1 LNTVLKL
8 LKGILMWFF
17 NSPKIIYGRES
28 IDQLSNPLYVTGTK
42 AFIVTDKDLVKLKM
56 VDIVTSKLKEANI
69 EYTIFDGVLPD
80 PPVSVVKKGAE
91 KCVKYAPDL
100 IVAFGGG
107 SAIDTAKAIW
117 VLYEAGLD
125 FDINGLNPFVAI
137 PTGTKAKLIAIPT
150 TSGTGAET
158 TSAVVLTDD
167 ATGLKLELLNK
178 ATIPTI
184 AIVDPIFVDA
194 MPKKLTSSTGFDA
207 MAHCIE
213 NICGKWANVISDG
226 LAITALRLL
235 FKHLPDAY
243 ANGTPEAR
251 EAVHN
256 AATIAGLSFGNAQ
269 AHFGHSIGHAL
280 GATFHVP
287 HGFGV
292 GMALPYVMQFLIKRD
307 AGTVKVF
314 SSTAKALGIADW
326 KDVDGVAANKLLK
339 AVQDLQKKVEFPT
352 KLTDLGITK
361 VKLDAN
367 IDRYIELILQSGAIT
382 ITPVD
387 VSADIIRKILYYM
400 VDGKPIDF

>member
-1 LNTVLKL
+1 M
-8 LKGILMWFF
+8 IIMWFF

-28 IDQLSNPLYVTGTK
+28 IDQLANPLYVTGTK

-56 VDIVTSKLKEANI
+56 VDIVTSKLKDGNI
-69 EYTIFDGVLPD
+69 EYKIFDGVLPD
-80 PPVSVVKKGAE
+80 PPVSVVMAGAKE
-91 KCVKYAPDL
+91 CAKYAPDL
-100 IVAFGGG
+100 IIGFGGG

-125 FDINGLNPFVAI
+125 FEINGLNPFVAL

-178 ATIPTI
+178 GTIPTI
-184 AIVDPIFVDA
+184 AIVDPVFVDA

-207 MAHCIE
+207 ISHCIE
-213 NICGKWANVISDG
+213 NICGKWANVYSNG
-226 LAITALRLL
+226 LAIVALKLL

-243 ANGTPEAR
+243 AKGTPDAR

-256 AATIAGLSFGNAQ
+256 GATIAGLSFGNAQ
-269 AHFGHSIGHAL
+269 VHLGHSIGHAL
-280 GATFHVP
+280 GGTFHIP
-287 HGFGV
+287 HGFAV
-292 GMALPYVMQFLIKRD
+292 GLALPYVMQLVIKHD
-307 AGTVKVF
+307 TGSVKVF
-314 SSTAKALGIADW
+314 SDTAKSIGIAEW
-326 KDVDGVAANKLLK
+326 KDTDAAAANKLLK

-352 KLTDLGITK
+352 KLVDLGVTK
-361 VKLDAN
+361 AKLDAN
-367 IDRYIELILQSGAIT
+367 IDKFIELILQSGAIS

-387 VSADIIRKILYYM
+387 VSADLVKKMLYCM

>member
-1 LNTVLKL
+1 
-8 LKGILMWFF
+8 MWFF
-17 NSPKIIYGRES
+17 NSPKIIFGREA
-28 IDQLSNPLYVTGTK
+28 IDQLANSLYVTGTK
-42 AFIVTDKDLVKLKM
+42 AFIVTDKDLVKLKI
-56 VDIVTSKLKEANI
+56 VDIVTSKLKDANI

-80 PPVSVVKKGAE
+80 PPVSVVKTGAE
-91 KCVKYAPDL
+91 QCLKYAPDL
-100 IVAFGGG
+100 IIALGGG
-107 SAIDTAKAIW
+107 SSIDTAKAIW

-178 ATIPTI
+178 ATIPTM
-184 AIVDPIFVDA
+184 AIVDPVFVDA

-207 MAHCIE
+207 ISHCIE
-213 NICGKWANVISDG
+213 CICGKWSNIYSEG
-226 LAITALRLL
+226 LAILALRLL
-235 FKHLPDAY
+235 FKYLPDAY
-243 ANGTPEAR
+243 AKSEPEAR

-269 AHFGHSIGHAL
+269 VHLGHSIGHAL
-280 GATFHVP
+280 GGTFHVP

-292 GMALPYVMQFLIKRD
+292 GVALPYVMQYVIKHD
-307 AGTVKVF
+307 PGSVKVF
-314 SSTAKALGIADW
+314 SNTAKALGIAEW
-326 KDVDGVAANKLLK
+326 KDADGVAANKFLK
-339 AVQDLQKKVEFPT
+339 AVQDLQRKVDFPV

-361 VKLDAN
+361 AKLDAN
-367 IDRYIELILQSGAIT
+367 IDRFIELILQSGAIS

-387 VSADIIRKILYYM
+387 VSADLVKKMLSYM